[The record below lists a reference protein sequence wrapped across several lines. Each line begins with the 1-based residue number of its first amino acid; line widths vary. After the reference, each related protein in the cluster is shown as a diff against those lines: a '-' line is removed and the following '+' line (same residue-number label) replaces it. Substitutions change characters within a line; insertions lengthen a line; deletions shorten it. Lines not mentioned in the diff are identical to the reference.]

1 MRIVVSRLMLATS
14 AAVALAGIA
23 ATVTLQP
30 ACAQQNPT
38 LTNVIPD
45 SEAATLHAT
54 ITAIDRKSRAVSLRG
69 RTGETVTVTA
79 GPVVRLELLK
89 VGDTVS
95 ARYYRSVAWEL
106 AGPPGG
112 TATPG
117 PSNDEMTT
125 VLARPAQAPG
135 GVAVR
140 VAQISGTVV
149 GIDLAAHRLEVVNP
163 SGGGIY
169 TIDVTNAT
177 RVEMLSRL
185 KVGDTVTAVVSEAIA
200 VSIESARKI

>member
-1 MRIVVSRLMLATS
+1 MLSQRPTQLEYFRHHFTGKETMRIVVSRLMLATS

-30 ACAQQNPT
+30 AC
-38 LTNVIPD
+38 
-45 SEAATLHAT
+45 
-54 ITAIDRKSRAVSLRG
+54 AVSLRG

-140 VAQISGTVV
+140 VTQISGTVV